1 MRISMNINNNKSKNL
16 LELTSNTTD
25 KDSVNLFGA
34 YNLIPGTGKSNFALS
49 TLMRLKLENEG
60 IDFKS

>member
-1 MRISMNINNNKSKNL
+1 MNINNNKSKNL
-16 LELTSNTTD
+16 LELTSNTTN
-25 KDSVNLFGA
+25 KESVNLFGV
-34 YNLIPGTGKSNFALS
+34 YGMPCRGKSNFALV